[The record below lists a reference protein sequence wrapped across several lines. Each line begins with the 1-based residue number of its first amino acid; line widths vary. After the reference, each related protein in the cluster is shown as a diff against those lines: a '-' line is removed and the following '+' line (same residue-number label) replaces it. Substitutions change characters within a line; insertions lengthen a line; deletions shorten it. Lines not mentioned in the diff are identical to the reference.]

1 MAEITAVDG
10 PLLAPDSIRI
20 VECLKARASELSAT
34 EICNSV
40 RAAAAGLFS
49 DIAMAAVHA
58 RSGTSQLKHS

>member
-34 EICNSV
+34 EF
-40 RAAAAGLFS
+40 AAPFAPPAGLFS